1 MFFHIKGPLEVH
13 DHRRGPPHEEPP
25 LQVDADPEHV
35 LHVQQPAAAHRN
47 AVAKQTSGTLGAAQL
62 SAAVDLSCLQHL
74 RAVVQRSVRHHRR
87 KGGAKRGRNDFD
99 HPPFAQSSSTLFA
112 ATFEEGRRVAAT

>member
-35 LHVQQPAAAHRN
+35 LHVQQPSAAHRN
-47 AVAKQTSGTLGAAQL
+47 AAAKQTAGTLGAAQL
-62 SAAVDLSCLQHL
+62 FAAIDLPRLQHL
-74 RAVVQRSVRHHRR
+74 RAVVQRAVRCYRR
-87 KGGAKRGRNDFD
+87 KG
-99 HPPFAQSSSTLFA
+99 
-112 ATFEEGRRVAAT
+112 EEYNLTNKLIFLNKI